1 MCTRSMTRSPII
13 GITRPSFKR
22 RVFFSFFFGAG
33 GGGGVGGVQKSSMIN
48 VALETPIIPGLGS
61 LCLTKILPTSWW

>member
-33 GGGGVGGVQKSSMIN
+33 GGGGGGGGSKIIN
-48 VALETPIIPGLGS
+48 DQCGPGNSHHTRPG
-61 LCLTKILPTSWW
+61 